1 MKTLEIHSIN
11 TKPIWIS
18 VQYFFMDILIKWKNV
33 ILLVNIFFK
42 EMYSKYFHLS
52 KLSFFS

>member
-42 EMYSKYFHLS
+42 EMYSKYFLLS